1 MSNIAAILSALLPLF
16 ALILIG
22 TALRRANFPGD
33 AFWPALERLIYFVF
47 FPALLISSLGNAAL
61 DATRLLPLFLA
72 LLLALAA
79 GSALVFALSP
89 LLKLTGPALS
99 SVYQGSLRFNSYLGI
114 VIVLNVMGPAAMPT
128 AALVIALFIP
138 LLNVACVLVLT
149 RCADRH
155 ATPGAVT
162 KSLISNPLI
171 LGCLIGLALNLTGL
185 GVPALADRLLS
196 ILASAA
202 VPLGLMSVGAG
213 LQFRRLRQDMAP
225 ILSSSLIKLLILPL
239 VGWGIALVMGL
250 QPLETEM
257 LVLFLALPAATS
269 AYILARQ
276 LGGDHTL
283 VSGLLTF
290 QTALAAITL
299 PLILAF
305 LSSN

>member
-1 MSNIAAILSALLPLF
+1 MSPITAILTALIPLF
-16 ALILIG
+16 ALILLG
-22 TALRRANFPGD
+22 TGLRRARFPGD

-61 DATRLLPLFLA
+61 DPARLAPLFLA
-72 LLLALAA
+72 LILTLAL
-79 GSALVFALSP
+79 GSALVFALRP
-89 LLKLTGPALS
+89 LLKLNGPALG
-99 SVYQGSLRFNSYLGI
+99 SVYQGALRFNTYLGI
-114 VIVLNVMGPAAMPT
+114 AIVLSVMGPAAMPT
-128 AALVIALFIP
+128 AALIIALLIP

-155 ATPGAVT
+155 TTPRALLQ
-162 KSLISNPLI
+162 SLISNPLI
-171 LGCLIGLALNLTGL
+171 LGCVIGLGLNLSGM

-196 ILASAA
+196 ILGSAA

-213 LQFRRLRQDMAP
+213 LQFRRLRQDIAP
-225 ILSSSLIKLLILPL
+225 ILSSSVIKLFLLPL
-239 VGWGIALVMGL
+239 LGWGIAIGLGL
-250 QPLETEM
+250 QPLETEI

-290 QTALAAITL
+290 QTAAAAISL
-299 PLILAF
+299 PLILAW

>member
-1 MSNIAAILSALLPLF
+1 MHVAAILAALLPLF
-16 ALILIG
+16 TLILMG
-22 TALRRANFPGD
+22 TALRRAHFPGD

-61 DATRLLPLFLA
+61 DAARLLPLFLA
-72 LLLALAA
+72 LTLALAA
-79 GSALVFALSP
+79 GSALVFALRP
-89 LLKLTGPALS
+89 LLHLTGPALS
-99 SVYQGSLRFNSYLGI
+99 SVYQGALRFNTYLGI
-114 VIVLNVMGPAAMPT
+114 AIVLSVMGPAAMPT

-155 ATPGAVT
+155 TTPGAVI

-171 LGCLIGLALNLTGL
+171 LGCVIGLTLNLTGL
-185 GVPALADRLLS
+185 GVPGIANRLLE
-196 ILASAA
+196 ILGSAA

-213 LQFRRLRQDMAP
+213 LQFRRLRQDIAP
-225 ILSSSLIKLLILPL
+225 ILSSSLIKLVILPL
-239 VGWGIALVMGL
+239 IGWGIALALGL
-250 QPLETEM
+250 QPLETEI

-276 LGGDHTL
+276 LGGDYTL

-290 QTALAAITL
+290 QTAAAAITL
-299 PLILAF
+299 PLILAG